1 MNKYCIGVN
10 LTKKGASI
18 ICSIN
23 SVPKDGTF
31 QEEGAEQRWNALKRV
46 ARRSLI
52 QLRLRF
58 RLNIMCVIRHLS
70 LIIL

>member
-1 MNKYCIGVN
+1 MGVN

-18 ICSIN
+18 VCWIN

-31 QEEGAEQRWNALKRV
+31 QEEGAKRRWNALKRA

-58 RLNIMCVIRHLS
+58 RLNIMHVIRHLS